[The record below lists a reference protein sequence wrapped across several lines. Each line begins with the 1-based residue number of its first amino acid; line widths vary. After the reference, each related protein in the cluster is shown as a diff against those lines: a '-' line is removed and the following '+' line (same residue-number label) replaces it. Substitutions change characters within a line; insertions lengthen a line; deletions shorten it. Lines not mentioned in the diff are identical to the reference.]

1 MKNKSFF
8 VTGIDTD
15 IGKTVVSAIL
25 VEALNAD
32 YWKPIQSG
40 DLHHTDTDKVEELV
54 NEKTILHPEAF
65 RLNNPLSPHAAAKLD
80 NISISL
86 DSFQL
91 PKTNNNLIVEGAGGL
106 LVPINEDGHY
116 LSDVIVK
123 LGMEVILVSKNYL
136 GSINHTLL
144 SIAYLKSKSISII
157 GIIIIG
163 DKNESS
169 ESIITKNT
177 GVNVLHHVPMA
188 ESVTREFIKVQA
200 ELLRF
205 ALN

>member
-1 MKNKSFF
+1 MESRSFF
-8 VTGIDTD
+8 VTGIDTN

-25 VEALNAD
+25 VEALQAD

-40 DLHHTDTDKVEELV
+40 DLHYTDTDKVKELV
-54 NEKTILHPEAF
+54 NEKTIFHPEAY
-65 RLNNPLSPHAAAKLD
+65 RLNNPLSPHVSAKLD

-86 DSFQL
+86 ASFQL
-91 PKTNNNLIVEGAGGL
+91 PETTNNLIVEGAGGL
-106 LVPINEDGHY
+106 LVPINEDGDY
-116 LSDVIVK
+116 LSDIILQ

-144 SIAYLKSKSISII
+144 SIEYLKSKSISVK
-157 GIIIIG
+157 GIVIVG
-163 DKNESS
+163 EKNESS

-177 GVNVLHHVPMA
+177 GVKILHHVPLA
-188 ESVTREFIKVQA
+188 DSVTREFIKEQA
-200 ELLRF
+200 ELLRT

>member
-1 MKNKSFF
+1 MESKSFF
-8 VTGIDTD
+8 VTGIDTG

-40 DLHHTDTDKVEELV
+40 DLHYTDTDKVKELV
-54 NEKTILHPEAF
+54 NEKTILHPEAY
-65 RLNNPLSPHAAAKLD
+65 RLSNPLSPHVSAKLD
-80 NISISL
+80 SISISL
-86 DSFQL
+86 ASFQL

-106 LVPINEDGHY
+106 LVPINEDGNY
-116 LSDVIVK
+116 LSDVILK
-123 LGMEVILVSKNYL
+123 LGMEIILVSKNYL

-144 SIAYLKSKSISII
+144 SIEYLKSNSITVK
-157 GIIIIG
+157 GIIIVG
-163 DKNESS
+163 EKNESS

-177 GVNVLHHVPMA
+177 GVKILHHVPMV
-188 ESVTREFIKVQA
+188 ESVTKEFIKEQA
-200 ELLRF
+200 ELLRT

>member
-1 MKNKSFF
+1 MENKSFF

-15 IGKTVVSAIL
+15 IGKTVVSSIL

-40 DLHHTDTDKVEELV
+40 DLHHTDTDKVKELV
-54 NEKTILHPEAF
+54 SGNTVFHPEAY
-65 RLNNPLSPHAAAKLD
+65 RLNHALSPHVSAKLD

-86 DSFQL
+86 ASFQL

-106 LVPINEDGHY
+106 LVPINENGDY
-116 LSDVIVK
+116 LSDVFLT
-123 LGMEVILVSKNYL
+123 LGMEILLVSKNYL

-144 SIAYLKSKSISII
+144 SIEYLKSKSISIK
-157 GIIIIG
+157 GIIIVG
-163 DKNESS
+163 EKNDSS

-177 GVNVLHHVPMA
+177 GVKILHHVPMV
-188 ESVTREFIKVQA
+188 ESVTKGFIKEQA
-200 ELLRF
+200 ELLRT

>member
-1 MKNKSFF
+1 LKNKSFF

>member
-1 MKNKSFF
+1 MKNNSFF
-8 VTGIDTD
+8 VTGIDTN
-15 IGKTVVSAIL
+15 IGKTIVSAII

-40 DLHHTDTDKVEELV
+40 DLHYADTDKIKELV
-54 NEKTILHPEAF
+54 NEEIILHPEAY
-65 RLNNPLSPHAAAKLD
+65 RLNNPLSPHASAKLD

-106 LVPINEDGHY
+106 LVPINEDGDY
-116 LSDVIVK
+116 LSDIIVK
-123 LGMEVILVSKNYL
+123 LGMEIILVSKNYL

-144 SIAYLKSKSISII
+144 SIAYLKSNGMSIK
-157 GIIIIG
+157 GIIIVG
-163 DKNESS
+163 ERNESS
-169 ESIITKNT
+169 ESIIAKNT
-177 GVNVLHHVPMA
+177 GVNILHHVPIVEA
-188 ESVTREFIKVQA
+188 VTPKFIKGQA
-200 ELLRF
+200 ELLRT

>member
-1 MKNKSFF
+1 MESKSFF

-40 DLHHTDTDKVEELV
+40 DLHYTDTDKVKELV
-54 NEKTILHPEAF
+54 NEKAILHPEAY
-65 RLNNPLSPHAAAKLD
+65 RLNNPLSPHASAKLD
-80 NISISL
+80 SISISL

-91 PKTNNNLIVEGAGGL
+91 PKTNNHLIVEGAGGL
-106 LVPINEDGHY
+106 LVPINEEGNY
-116 LSDVIVK
+116 LSDVILK
-123 LGMEVILVSKNYL
+123 LGMEIILVSKNYL

-144 SIAYLKSKSISII
+144 SIEYLKSNSISVK
-157 GIIIIG
+157 GIIIVG
-163 DKNESS
+163 EKNESS

-177 GVNVLHHVPMA
+177 GVKILHHVPMV
-188 ESVTREFIKVQA
+188 ESVTKEFIKEQA
-200 ELLRF
+200 ELLRT